1 MKRKKT
7 KEERKRL
14 ESEGEV
20 KGEGRSQMRNTG
32 NRGGK
37 RWMEMSVEGWRIWT
51 VEGGYE
57 LEKDRQKFERKK

>member
-14 ESEGEV
+14 EEGEV

-32 NRGGK
+32 NKGGK
-37 RWMEMSVEGWRIWT
+37 RWMEMSVEGWRIWS
-51 VEGGYE
+51 VEGGSE
-57 LEKDRQKFERKK
+57 LEKDRQKFK